1 MSFFNAAKKLF
12 ERWRPKHIVP
22 EEREENKLDE
32 FLDQT
37 LDKVMIQRSDIVAI
51 PTHTP
56 CDEVVRKF
64 LKTGFLWFPVF
75 RDTLD
80 TIAGLVSVHC
90 ILSLRESS
98 DTSEHQWCRHL
109 NAPTFC
115 PSSMTV
121 REALRTLQD
130 HHKIPMLFV
139 VDEYGGVQGI
149 VTKDHLLRD
158 LFDSYI
164 DDFSDEEE
172 MILGR
177 KPLWVINGRMNL
189 EDFVEEFKARELLIP
204 EDEGRVHTLGGW
216 VCSYVGRVPLTGE
229 ILVHPS
235 GWTFEI
241 RQATPRQVHQI
252 AILQSPVEASM
263 VQNFEEN
270 SSEETLV
277 LGNTPEVGIPDIPV
291 GEDGT
296 SEEATP
302 PSKSCNGE

>member
-1 MSFFNAAKKLF
+1 MFFF
-12 ERWRPKHIVP
+12 ESVKNIFNQVRANPV
-22 EEREENKLDE
+22 EEDALQNHALEE

-37 LDKVMIQRSDIVAI
+37 LDSVMIQRSDIVAI
-51 PTHTP
+51 PNHMP

-80 TIAGLVSVHC
+80 TIVGLVSVHC

-115 PSSMTV
+115 PSAMTV
-121 REALRTLQD
+121 REALRTLKD

-139 VDEYGGVQGI
+139 VDEYGGVEGI
-149 VTKDHLLRD
+149 VTKDYLLRD
-158 LFDSYI
+158 LFNSYL

-172 MILGR
+172 MILG
-177 KPLWVINGRMNL
+177 KNPVWVINGRINL
-189 EDFVEEFKARELLIP
+189 EDFVEEFNAKTLLLR
-204 EDEGRVHTLGGW
+204 EDEGRIHTLGGW
-216 VCSYVGRVPLTGE
+216 ICAYVGRVPLTGE
-229 ILVHPS
+229 IITHPA

-252 AILQSPVEASM
+252 ALLQTPVD
-263 VQNFEEN
+263 
-270 SSEETLV
+270 SSEEVKLIQE
-277 LGNTPEVGIPDIPV
+277 G
-291 GEDGT
+291 
-296 SEEATP
+296 
-302 PSKSCNGE
+302 

>member
-1 MSFFNAAKKLF
+1 MSFFNSVKNLLDRLRKK
-12 ERWRPKHIVP
+12 PMAQQDVP
-22 EEREENKLDE
+22 ENKLE
-32 FLDQT
+32 NFLDQT
-37 LDKVMIQRSDIVAI
+37 LDNVMIQRSDIVAI

-80 TIAGLVSVHC
+80 TVVGLVSVHC

-177 KPLWVINGRMNL
+177 DPIWVINGRMNL
-189 EDFVEEFKARELLIP
+189 EDFAEEFNAHALLIP
-204 EDEGRVHTLGGW
+204 EDDGRVHTLGGW
-216 VCSYVGRVPLTGE
+216 ICAYVGRVPLTGE
-229 ILVHPS
+229 IIAHPA

-252 AILQSPVEASM
+252 AI
-263 VQNFEEN
+263 VQAPIDSAFDTNHQKGYPKKE
-270 SSEETLV
+270 SE
-277 LGNTPEVGIPDIPV
+277 
-291 GEDGT
+291 
-296 SEEATP
+296 
-302 PSKSCNGE
+302 K

>member
-1 MSFFNAAKKLF
+1 MSFFTTITNFFSSWGKAPA
-12 ERWRPKHIVP
+12 P
-22 EEREENKLDE
+22 EVIHPPHDLDD

-51 PTHTP
+51 PTHMS

-80 TIAGLVSVHC
+80 TIAGIVSVHC

-115 PSSMTV
+115 PSSVTV

-130 HHKIPMLFV
+130 HYKIPMLFI

-149 VTKDHLLRD
+149 VTKDHLLRE
-158 LFDSYI
+158 LFNIYI
-164 DDFSDEEE
+164 QDFSDEEE

-177 KPLWVINGRMNL
+177 DPLWVINGRMNL
-189 EDFVEEFKARELLIP
+189 EDFVDEFGAQPLLIP
-204 EDEGRVHTLGGW
+204 EDDDRINTLGGW
-216 VCSYVGRVPLTGE
+216 ICSYLGRVPLTGE
-229 ILVHPS
+229 IITHPS
-235 GWTFEI
+235 GWKFEV

-252 AILQSPVEASM
+252 AILHSPVHEHSGQDEALPA
-263 VQNFEEN
+263 E
-270 SSEETLV
+270 
-277 LGNTPEVGIPDIPV
+277 
-291 GEDGT
+291 
-296 SEEATP
+296 
-302 PSKSCNGE
+302 K

>member
-1 MSFFNAAKKLF
+1 MSFFQSVKKLF
-12 ERWRPKHIVP
+12 NHVRTKPTEGEVQH
-22 EEREENKLDE
+22 NQALDD

-37 LDKVMIQRSDIVAI
+37 LDAVMIQRSDIVAI
-51 PTHTP
+51 PTHMP

-80 TIAGLVSVHC
+80 TIVGLVSVHC

-115 PSSMTV
+115 PSAMTV

-172 MILGR
+172 MILG
-177 KPLWVINGRMNL
+177 KDPVWVINGRINL
-189 EDFVEEFKARELLIP
+189 EDFVEEFNASALLIP
-204 EDEGRVHTLGGW
+204 EDEGRIHTLGGW
-216 VCSYVGRVPLTGE
+216 ICAYVGRVPLTGE
-229 ILVHPS
+229 IITHPG

-241 RQATPRQVHQI
+241 RQANPRQVHQI
-252 AILQSPVEASM
+252 ALLQTPVDDHHNLEKLPEA
-263 VQNFEEN
+263 
-270 SSEETLV
+270 
-277 LGNTPEVGIPDIPV
+277 
-291 GEDGT
+291 
-296 SEEATP
+296 
-302 PSKSCNGE
+302 